1 MSINR
6 SEPHAQ
12 AEPLPLRQ
20 IGDAPTMRAMAHP
33 VRLALLE
40 ALGRHEPLTATEAA
54 EIIGESPSACSFH
67 LRMLAKYGLVEDA
80 GGGRGRRRPWRRRN
94 PSGFVF
100 PAVADDPQTS
110 LAAGALSDLVWGRLL
125 DRVRTVLASR
135 PRLSAEW
142 QAITSAAETVA
153 YVTQEEAEQFK
164 AEMWALIGRYQNR
177 LENPSLRPPGSQP
190 LEILLFTYPL
200 DAVPPRG

>member
-1 MSINR
+1 MSINS
-6 SEPHAQ
+6 SEPETRH
-12 AEPLPLRQ
+12 EPVLPPR
-20 IGDAPTMRAMAHP
+20 IADAATMRAMAHP

-54 EIIGESPSACSFH
+54 AIVGESPSACSFH
-67 LRMLAKYGLVEDA
+67 LRMLAKYGLVEADEA
-80 GGGRGRRRPWRRRN
+80 IGRRRPWRRKN

-125 DRVRTVLASR
+125 DRARAVLASR

-153 YVTQEEAEQFK
+153 YVTPEEAEQFK
-164 AEMWALIGRYQNR
+164 AEMWDLIGRYASR
-177 LENPSLRPPGSQP
+177 LEDPSRRPPGSLP
-190 LEILLFTYPL
+190 LEILLVTYPL
-200 DAVPPRG
+200 DAVTGKG